1 MQGLAK
7 QGGDLLIHFC
17 VFMGRALFTAFVHKH
32 AKVRVAGLNSL
43 FDVMVCGQWK
53 TSVEILQHMVG
64 FRDPNV
70 VAIKEFYEPSAKV
83 NYFAIFV
90 QDRSTLVREKFYKTI
105 GDMLLRLPD
114 KVDHEGRLF
123 PYMISGLYDPND
135 GIQQT
140 CFEIIEELG

>member
-1 MQGLAK
+1 
-7 QGGDLLIHFC
+7 
-17 VFMGRALFTAFVHKH
+17 MGRALFTAFVHKH
-32 AKVRVAGLNSL
+32 AKVRVAGLDSL

-90 QDRSTLVREKFYKTI
+90 QDRSTLVREKF
-105 GDMLLRLPD
+105 
-114 KVDHEGRLF
+114 
-123 PYMISGLYDPND
+123 
-135 GIQQT
+135 
-140 CFEIIEELG
+140 